1 MTEAAGFWTA
11 YFRERPAYSRI
22 LRELRQKY
30 RRFGY
35 PAGIIRLEDASEEE
49 CCALRNIFG
58 KPFSPPVRFQTE
70 HFETAMRQ
78 LKFPDVCLKEVLES
92 YFEEKIVTNRECRQT
107 RDSLFCQMLR
117 NAAEETES
125 GTCRRWLQALEKKQ
139 GGGYLLLYREA
150 ERDLDGARDA
160 LCRACQSLAWL
171 EQNAGRQVRLA
182 VLSAQAAGDPHSLD
196 SSALGGKLFL
206 HLLAARIGQ
215 AVPEN
220 AEQRDALYFRNGILC
235 DSISSTVTQVGLALA
250 SENGEH
256 PAYGLLRENHEI
268 CTLTLANISRLTG
281 AYSPSGSVYL
291 VENEMV
297 FSQLCDQAERFRSP
311 LVCTS
316 GQPSVAA
323 LRLLDLL
330 AESNTAL
337 YYSGDFD
344 GKGLSI
350 AAQLL
355 ARYPGRLKLWHM
367 MPEDYAV
374 CVSDTPLSGA
384 SAALLQGC
392 LGTALEKTAG
402 AVTETQRVG
411 YQELLLERLE
421 ADLTEALQETNNS

>member
-11 YFRERPAYSRI
+11 YFREHPAYSRI
-22 LRELRQKY
+22 LLELRQKY
-30 RRFGY
+30 RKFGY
-35 PAGIIRLEDASEEE
+35 PAGVIRLEDASEEE
-49 CCALRNIFG
+49 RCALRNIFG
-58 KPFSPPVRFQTE
+58 QPFSPPVQFRTE
-70 HFETAMRQ
+70 RFETAMRQ
-78 LKFPDVCLKEVLES
+78 LKFPDVCLKEVLEL
-92 YFEEKIVTNRECRQT
+92 YFEEKIVTNRERRQT
-107 RDSLFCQMLR
+107 RDSRFCQMLR
-117 NAAEETES
+117 TAAEETES
-125 GTCRRWLQALEKKQ
+125 ETCRRWLQALEKKQ

-150 ERDLDGARDA
+150 ERNLDGARDA
-160 LCRACQSLAWL
+160 LCRACQSLARL

-182 VLSAQAAGDPHSLD
+182 VLSAQAAGDPHGLD

-235 DSISSTVTQVGLALA
+235 DSISSTVTQVGWALQA
-250 SENGEH
+250 KNREH
-256 PAYGLLRENHEI
+256 PAYGLLRRGHEI
-268 CTLTLANISRLTG
+268 CTLNLANVSRLTG
-281 AYSPSGSVYL
+281 ASSLSGKAYL

-297 FSQLCDQAERFRSP
+297 FSQLCDQAGRFRSP

-330 AESNTAL
+330 AESSTEL

-350 AAQLL
+350 AVQLL
-355 ARYPGRLKLWHM
+355 TRYPGRLKLWHM
-367 MPEDYAV
+367 MPEDYAACV
-374 CVSDTPLSGA
+374 CDTPLSGA

-392 LGTALEKTAG
+392 LGTALEETAR
-402 AVTETQRVG
+402 AVAETQRAD

-421 ADLTEALQETNNS
+421 ADLTETL